1 MHEHDLCQEFLSQI
15 SDYLDND
22 IDPIT
27 CDELERHLVDCPN
40 CRVFVDT
47 LKKTV
52 YLYQQREA
60 DIDVPSGVRERLFK
74 VLSLDDLIT
83 R

>member
-1 MHEHDLCQEFLSQI
+1 MPEHNLCPEFLSQI
-15 SDYLDND
+15 SDYLDNN
-22 IDPIT
+22 IDPLT
-27 CDELERHLVDCPN
+27 CDELEKHLADCLN

-52 YLYQQREA
+52 YLYQKQEA
-60 DIDVPSGVRERLFK
+60 DIDVPSEVRGRLFK
-74 VLSLDDLIT
+74 VLSLDDLI

>member
-1 MHEHDLCQEFLSQI
+1 MPEHNHCQEFLSQI
-15 SDYLDND
+15 SDYLDNN
-22 IDPIT
+22 IDPLT
-27 CDELERHLVDCPN
+27 CAELEKHLVDCPN

-60 DIDVPSGVRERLFK
+60 DINIPSEVRERLFK
-74 VLSLDDLIT
+74 VLSLDDLI

>member
-22 IDPIT
+22 MDPIT

>member
-22 IDPIT
+22 MDPIT

-52 YLYQQREA
+52 YLFQQREA

>member
-1 MHEHDLCQEFLSQI
+1 MPEHNICQEFLNQV
-15 SDYLDND
+15 SDYLDD
-22 IDPIT
+22 FIDPKT
-27 CDELERHLVDCPN
+27 CDELERHLADCPS

-52 YLYQQREA
+52 YLYQQQEA
-60 DIDVPSGVRERLFK
+60 DIELPNGVRERLFK
-74 VLSLDDLIT
+74 VLSLEDLI

>member
-1 MHEHDLCQEFLSQI
+1 MPEHNTCQEFLSQV
-15 SDYLDND
+15 SDYLDD
-22 IDPIT
+22 VMDPIA
-27 CDELERHLVDCPN
+27 CEELESHLLDCPN

-52 YLYQQREA
+52 YLYQQQEA
-60 DIDVPSGVRERLFK
+60 DIEFPGGVRERLFK
-74 VLSLDDLIT
+74 VLSLEDLI

>member
-1 MHEHDLCQEFLSQI
+1 MSEHNLCQEFLSQV
-15 SDYLDND
+15 SDYLDNLV
-22 IDPIT
+22 DPIT
-27 CDELERHLVDCPN
+27 CEELERHLVDCTN
-40 CRVFVDT
+40 CRIFIDT

-60 DIDVPSGVRERLFK
+60 DIELPGGVRERLFK
-74 VLSLDDLIT
+74 VLSLDDLV

>member
-1 MHEHDLCQEFLSQI
+1 MSEHNLCQEFLSQV
-15 SDYLDND
+15 SDYLDNLV
-22 IDPIT
+22 DPIT
-27 CDELERHLVDCPN
+27 CEELERHLVDCTN
-40 CRVFVDT
+40 CRIFVDT

-60 DIDVPSGVRERLFK
+60 DIELPGGVRERLFK
-74 VLSLDDLIT
+74 VLSLDDLV

>member
-60 DIDVPSGVRERLFK
+60 EIDVPSGVRERLFK

-83 R
+83 S

>member
-1 MHEHDLCQEFLSQI
+1 MSEHNICQEFLSQV
-15 SDYLDND
+15 SDYLDD
-22 IDPIT
+22 FVDPIT
-27 CDELERHLVDCPN
+27 CEELERHLVDCTN

-60 DIDVPSGVRERLFK
+60 DIGLPSGVRERLFK
-74 VLSLDDLIT
+74 VLSLDDLV

>member
-52 YLYQQREA
+52 YLFQQREA

>member
-1 MHEHDLCQEFLSQI
+1 MHEHNTCQEFLSQV
-15 SDYLDND
+15 SDYLDNVM
-22 IDPIT
+22 DPIT
-27 CDELERHLVDCPN
+27 CEELESHLSECSN

-60 DIDVPSGVRERLFK
+60 DIEFPGGVRERLYK
-74 VLSLDDLIT
+74 VLSLEDLI

>member
-1 MHEHDLCQEFLSQI
+1 MHEHNTCQEFLSQV
-15 SDYLDND
+15 SDYLDNVMD
-22 IDPIT
+22 RIT
-27 CDELERHLVDCPN
+27 CEELESHLSECSN

-60 DIDVPSGVRERLFK
+60 DIEFPGGVRERLYK
-74 VLSLDDLIT
+74 VLSLEDLI

>member
-1 MHEHDLCQEFLSQI
+1 MPEHNHCQEFLSQI
-15 SDYLDND
+15 SDYLDNN
-22 IDPIT
+22 IDPLT
-27 CDELERHLVDCPN
+27 CAELEKHLVDCPN

-60 DIDVPSGVRERLFK
+60 DINIPSEVRERLFK
-74 VLSLDDLIT
+74 VLSLDDLT